1 MSLARRLPNRMSMDM
16 TNGASILVVEDD
28 AAVRNALRDVL
39 RDAGYSV
46 MVAADGAVALG
57 AIDGQPIGPDA
68 VLLDLNMP
76 HMDGSSFLQCLRSRP
91 ESRRTPV
98 IIVTGAARPTIPD
111 GYSDVRLV
119 RKPFDVNRLL
129 ALVRLVI
136 GSQPR
141 PRN

>member
-1 MSLARRLPNRMSMDM
+1 MDPTNR
-16 TNGASILVVEDD
+16 ACILVVEDD
-28 AAVRNALRDVL
+28 AAVRDALRDVL
-39 RDAGYSV
+39 RDAGYAV
-46 MVAADGAVALG
+46 MVAEDGAVALG

-98 IIVTGAARPTIPD
+98 IVVTGAARPTIPG

-129 ALVRLVI
+129 ALVQVMI
-136 GSQPR
+136 ANQPR